1 MKNSMR
7 FIGLKEIWGRLLPLL
22 PGWCVCWRVWV
33 CSVWRLL
40 RLNAASARLAFGKCS
55 VRLFPSLVLLLSK
68 AFLKLV
74 LVANIIAWPVA
85 YYLTNTYL
93 QNFAYRASF
102 SLWPFVVSGVLAL
115 LIALLTV
122 GTQAFRVAHTNPAEI
137 LRHE

>member
-1 MKNSMR
+1 RVERVLGQAVTAFAGLVCLLACLGMFGLAAFTAER
-7 FIGLKEIWGRLLPLL
+7 RRREIGIRKVLGA
-22 PGWCVCWRVWV
+22 
-33 CSVWRLL
+33 SV
-40 RLNAASARLAFGKCS
+40 SS
-55 VRLFPSLVLLLSK
+55 VVLLLSK

-74 LVANIIAWPVA
+74 LVANLIAWPVA

-102 SLWPFVVSGVLAL
+102 SLWPFVFSGLLAL

-122 GTQAFRVAHTNPAEI
+122 GTQAFRVANTNPVEI